1 MPHTRRGM
9 GEEVMEFPARV
20 WRKGSSLVITIP
32 KNIAEYMGLK
42 EGDTIIVEIR
52 KVISREG

>member
-1 MPHTRRGM
+1 
-9 GEEVMEFPARV
+9 MEFPARV

-32 KNIAEYMGLK
+32 KNIAEYMGLR